1 MDTLE
6 PQDDLI
12 DEFVAWLREKGSD
25 SVKVSQIVAKKER
38 IVYEA
43 IEAAIKRANGKAISR
58 AACVQKFSI
67 LPKDFSITTEE
78 LGPTLK
84 LKRPVVVKK
93 YENVID
99 EMYKGDSSD

>member
-6 PQDDLI
+6 AQDDLT
-12 DEFVAWLREKGSD
+12 DELIEWLRGKGSD
-25 SVKVSQIVAKKER
+25 SITVSQVVSKKER
-38 IVYEA
+38 MVYEA
-43 IEAAIKRANGKAISR
+43 IEDAIKRANAKAISR

-93 YENVID
+93 YENIID